1 MPRSQAKPALRAA
14 RRRPAKSSATPRRN
28 VREAIYAAALACF
41 ERHGVRGIT
50 MDDVAR
56 EADVSRPTIYYYFP
70 DVDALVLEVVVRQ
83 VRDIFRRIHDKVR
96 PEAGLSAILE
106 ACLQT
111 IRISRTDQYIRLL
124 TRPDTANLTARLV
137 ESDLILGLQREF
149 WYPLLEAARERG
161 ELRTDR
167 SFDQIIRWMAF
178 IQFSMITGGEPFDF
192 TNLAV
197 VREELEAFLV
207 PALRPQAKS

>member
-1 MPRSQAKPALRAA
+1 MPRGSPKPALRAP
-14 RRRPAKSSATPRRN
+14 RRRAAKAAPARRN

-41 ERHGVRGIT
+41 ERHGLRGT
-50 MDDVAR
+50 SMDDVAR

-83 VRDIFRRIHDKVR
+83 VRDIFRRIHDQVR
-96 PEAGLSAILE
+96 PEAGMAAILE
-106 ACLQT
+106 ACVQT
-111 IRISRTDQYIRLL
+111 IRISRTDQYVRLL
-124 TRPDTANLTARLV
+124 TQPDSANLTARLV

-149 WYPLLEAARERG
+149 WYPLLEAARARG

-167 SFDQIIRWMAF
+167 SFDDIIRWMAF
-178 IQFSMITGGEPFDF
+178 IQFSMITGGDPFDF

-197 VREELEAFLV
+197 VREELAAFLV
-207 PALRPQAKS
+207 PALRPQSKR